1 MSCDH
6 TVTMLDDEATRL
18 DAICHGLADPTRRA
32 ILARLARS
40 PGATTAELAVL
51 APAISRFAVMKHL
64 EVLRRAGLVRSMD
77 EGRRRR
83 HYREEAAERPLRDW
97 LAGSSRLAP

>member
-6 TVTMLDDEATRL
+6 TVTMVDDATARL

-32 ILARLARS
+32 ILVELATT
-40 PGATTAELAVL
+40 PGATTAQLAGV
-51 APAISRFAVMKHL
+51 APSVSRFAVMKHL

-83 HYREEAAERPLRDW
+83 HYRETAAEQPLRDW
-97 LAGSSRLAP
+97 LAGPTFV